1 VEVLAMKIRD
11 VGMCL
16 FGSAMVYVA
25 MAACSSGFGS
35 SHGNASSASGAGGG
49 VQATAGGP
57 GGSGSG
63 HDSGV
68 VDALTNP
75 VPSAKAD
82 PVDGTRLKAEY
93 ITASDGSKEYIDGV
107 WYDSQRSEVCAFT
120 TAGDG
125 QNRCLPSGVT
135 ATGFSDAMCTQPLL
149 ALTSGC
155 AMPAYVLT
163 TTTSTCGGAPGT
175 NVYAVGASTTPTA
188 LYLQNGTSCYQAGAP
203 GSGFSYYTAGAEVA
217 PTSFVAAT
225 TGHD

>member
-1 VEVLAMKIRD
+1 MKIRD

-16 FGSAMVYVA
+16 LGSAMVYVA
-25 MAACSSGFGS
+25 MAACSSGGS
-35 SHGNASSASGAGGG
+35 GSIHGNPVASGTGGG

-63 HDSGV
+63 HDSGI

-75 VPSAKAD
+75 VPTAKAD

-93 ITASDGSKEYIDGV
+93 ITAADGSKEYIGGV
-107 WYDSQRSEVCAFT
+107 WYDSMRSEVCAFT
-120 TAGDG
+120 NAGDG
-125 QNRCLPSGVT
+125 QNRCLPNGAT
-135 ATGFSDAMCTQPLL
+135 AAVFSDAMCTKPLL
-149 ALTSGC
+149 ALTAGC

-175 NVYAVGASTTPTA
+175 NVYAVGASTTPTT
-188 LYLQNGTSCYQAGAP
+188 LYLQNGSACFQAGTP
-203 GSGFSYYTAGAEVA
+203 GAGFTYYSAGAEVA

-225 TGHD
+225 TDHD